1 MASPVDQTHP
11 VVTTR
16 EMLLEAGFSEEEV
29 ARLEQIKASYNPHR
43 EWCETD
49 LIYQRMNFLK
59 WRIEQGLVELG

>member
-11 VVTTR
+11 VITTR
-16 EMLLEAGFSEEEV
+16 EMLLETGFTEEEV
-29 ARLEQIKASYNPHR
+29 TCLEQMKSAYNPDR

-59 WRIEQGLVELG
+59 WRLEHGLAEAG